1 MTGYDYN
8 KDEIL
13 KNMIGKTQDKQLKVR
28 KFSFVY
34 NSMPAV

>member
-13 KNMIGKTQDKQLKVR
+13 INMIGKTQDKQLKVR

-34 NSMPAV
+34 DFMSAV